1 VTAAYSIT
9 IGIATRGRAAV
20 LCAMLAELRHQ
31 TRPADHVIVCG
42 GAAADVAGVAEQFPE
57 VTLLLGA
64 PGLTRQRNAIV
75 EAALD
80 ADLLL
85 FFDDDFLPAPSYI
98 AAVEDHMRRH
108 PATMVA
114 TGRVLADGINGPG
127 LSVAEG
133 LQILGRSA
141 RGGSGG
147 AGPGATRPMFSGYG
161 CNMALR
167 MAPLRAQGIRF
178 DERLQLYCW
187 QEDVDLS
194 RRLAAFGDIL
204 RLDDARGVHLGVKS
218 GRSAGV
224 KLGYSQIANPLYLA
238 GKGAGYPVTVA
249 LTLIARNMA
258 KNLARALW
266 SEAWVDRRGRLRGN
280 VLALGDL
287 LRGRMRPERVA
298 EV

>member
-1 VTAAYSIT
+1 VTEGYAIT
-9 IGIATRGRAAV
+9 VGIATRGRAAV
-20 LCAMLAELRHQ
+20 LRAMLAELRRQ
-31 TRPADHVIVCG
+31 TRPADRVIVCG
-42 GAAADVAGVAEQFPE
+42 GDAADVAGVAEHFPE
-57 VTLLLGA
+57 VTVRLGQ

-75 EAALD
+75 EAAMD

-98 AAVEDHMRRH
+98 ATVADHMRRH

-133 LQILGRSA
+133 LEILGRHA

-147 AGPGATRPMFSGYG
+147 AGPGATQPMFSGYG

-167 MAPLRAQGIRF
+167 MAPLRVHGLRF

-204 RLDDARGVHLGVKS
+204 RLDGACGVHLGVKS
-218 GRSAGV
+218 GRSPGV
-224 KLGYSQIANPLYLA
+224 RLGYAQIANPLYLA

-249 LTLIARNMA
+249 LTLIVRNMA

-266 SEAWVDRRGRLRGN
+266 PEAWVDRRGRLRGN
-280 VLALGDL
+280 LLALGDL

>member
-1 VTAAYSIT
+1 VTAGYSIT

-20 LCAMLAELRHQ
+20 LREMLAELRQQ
-31 TRPADHVIVCG
+31 TRPADRVIICG
-42 GAAADVAGVAEQFPE
+42 GEAADVGGVAEQFPE
-57 VTLLLGA
+57 VTVLLGN

-98 AAVEDHMRRH
+98 ATVEDHMRRY

-133 LQILGRSA
+133 LRILGRGA
-141 RGGSGG
+141 P
-147 AGPGATRPMFSGYG
+147 AGPGATQPMFSGYG

-167 MAPLRAQGIRF
+167 MAPLREQGLRF

-194 RRLAAFGDIL
+194 RRLAAFGDIV
-204 RLDDARGVHLGVKS
+204 RLDGARGVHLGVKG
-218 GRSAGV
+218 GRSSGV

-238 GKGAGYPVTVA
+238 SKGSGYPVTVA
-249 LTLIARNMA
+249 LTLIFRNTA

-287 LRGRMRPERVA
+287 LRGRMRPERVL
-298 EV
+298 EL

>member
-1 VTAAYSIT
+1 VTAGYSIT

-20 LCAMLAELRHQ
+20 LREMLAELRQQ
-31 TRPADHVIVCG
+31 TRPADRVIICG
-42 GAAADVAGVAEQFPE
+42 GEAADVGGVAEQFPE
-57 VTLLLGA
+57 VTVLLGN

-98 AAVEDHMRRH
+98 ATVEDHMRRY

-133 LQILGRSA
+133 LRILGRGA
-141 RGGSGG
+141 P
-147 AGPGATRPMFSGYG
+147 AGPGATQPMFSGHG

-167 MAPLRAQGIRF
+167 MAPLREQGLRF

-194 RRLAAFGDIL
+194 RRLAAFGDIV
-204 RLDDARGVHLGVKS
+204 RLDGARGVHLGVKG
-218 GRSAGV
+218 GRSSGV

-238 GKGAGYPVTVA
+238 SKGSGYPVTVA
-249 LTLIARNMA
+249 LTLIFRNTA

-287 LRGRMRPERVA
+287 LRGRMRPERVL
-298 EV
+298 EL